1 MYHTTRVAPP
11 PPVCGTVGAML
22 PLWLLV
28 PGDAVHVAAA
38 EGRTDRL
45 RELIKGG
52 VQVDAIDDASADVG
66 GELMTPLL
74 LGVVSGHLRAVKV
87 LLELGASPH
96 ATEATGNA
104 ALHFAAQLAPSSS
117 SLAIAVAL
125 LDAGAKPAAADRQGR
140 TALHMSSA
148 NGHKAMTALLCR
160 RGAPPAATD
169 NDGNTALHA
178 AGSAEVATLLL
189 ERAGRQLALL
199 QNRWND
205 TAMHEAAWAGRT
217 DLLQVLVP
225 AVPSPASGADV
236 PSWAK
241 WDGGGDDGRH
251 GETPLVLAARQGHAA
266 ATQLLLR
273 HAFCLQE
280 GGQLSCPGIKHAAA
294 KRTLSHALHE
304 AERNGEAAR

>member
-1 MYHTTRVAPP
+1 
-11 PPVCGTVGAML
+11 ML
-22 PLWLLV
+22 PIWLLV
-28 PGDAVHVAAA
+28 PGDAVHIAAA
-38 EGRTDRL
+38 EGRIDRL

-52 VQVDAIDDASADVG
+52 VQVDAIDERVG
-66 GELMTPLL
+66 GALMTPLL
-74 LGVVSGHLRAVKV
+74 LAAVSGQLRAVKL

-96 ATEATGNA
+96 ATETTSFA
-104 ALHFAAQLAPSSS
+104 ALHFAAQLAPSSG

-148 NGHKAMTALLCR
+148 NGHKAMAALLCR

-169 NDGNTALHA
+169 NEGNTALHA
-178 AGSAEVATLLL
+178 AGSADVATLLL

-205 TAMHEAAWAGRT
+205 TAMHEAAWSGRA
-217 DLLQVLVP
+217 DLLKVLVP

-236 PSWAK
+236 PSWAE
-241 WDGGGDDGRH
+241 WDGGGSDGRH
-251 GETPLVLAARQGHAA
+251 GETPLVLAARQGHVA

-280 GGQLSCPGIKHAAA
+280 GGRLSCPGIKHAAA
-294 KRTLSHALHE
+294 KRTLSHALQQ
-304 AERNGEAAR
+304 AERNGEDAR

>member
-1 MYHTTRVAPP
+1 
-11 PPVCGTVGAML
+11 ML
-22 PLWLLV
+22 PIWLLV
-28 PGDAVHVAAA
+28 PGHALHVAAV
-38 EGRTDRL
+38 EGRADRL

-52 VQVDAIDDASADVG
+52 MQVDAIDDATAA
-66 GELMTPLL
+66 LMTPLL
-74 LGVVSGHLRAVKV
+74 LAAVSGQLGAVKV

-96 ATEATGNA
+96 ATEASGFTP
-104 ALHFAAQLAPSSS
+104 LHFAAQLAPSSS

-125 LDAGAKPAAADRQGR
+125 LDAGAKPAATDRQGR
-140 TALHMSSA
+140 TALHMSSTS
-148 NGHKAMTALLCR
+148 GHKAMAALLCR
-160 RGAPPAATD
+160 RGMPLAATD
-169 NDGNTALHA
+169 HDGNTALHS

-217 DLLQVLVP
+217 DLLQVLAP
-225 AVPSPASGADV
+225 AVPSPVSGADV
-236 PSWAK
+236 PSWAR
-241 WDGGGDDGRH
+241 WDGGGDEGRH

-280 GGQLSCPGIKHAAA
+280 GGKLSCPGIKHAAA
-294 KRTLSHALHE
+294 KRTLAHLLQEIQGDIGRYRGDIGRYRARRRQAHAR
-304 AERNGEAAR
+304 APAAG